1 MTVGCVPKAR
11 LTDFVRHVSRGRQL
25 IGVRQK
31 EPGFVEFA
39 ELDSPDELVLDYVS
53 TPLPPKAFLY
63 PPVETLVRM
72 RLGSAP
78 DLETALDT
86 SPRVLVGVHPCDLH
100 ALAQLDVILG
110 DHYGDPHYFARRQNT
125 LLVGVDCVP
134 DEHCFCGQVGT
145 ARADGKCDVFMTD
158 VGHAYLFECDSD
170 AGRQAVE
177 GFAGIEEATPA
188 ALESAWAHVERK
200 LAAIE
205 PRLSAPVEML
215 PMLLDGHQKASEW
228 EEVAAKCVSCGACNL
243 VCPTCNC
250 FDVYDEVA
258 LDLTEAERKRR
269 WDGCMLREFTLV
281 AGGEVFR
288 EGKPDRLRH
297 RMQRKYNY
305 LYVRYGSPFCTGCGR
320 CARSCPAGIHPVSA
334 VNQVTASES

>member
-1 MTVGCVPKAR
+1 PEQELAQWYPN
-11 LTDFVRHVSRGRQL
+11 LTATPRTDDPLPAALAFCAEHRGDL
-25 IGVRQK
+25 V
-31 EPGFVEFA
+31 
-39 ELDSPDELVLDYVS
+39 ELVRTR
-53 TPLPPKAFLY
+53 TPQTN
-63 PPVETLVRM
+63 EIGRC
-72 RLGSAP
+72 
-78 DLETALDT
+78 ALL
-86 SPRVLVGVHPCDLH
+86 LVGLDRVATEVG

-110 DHYGDPHYFARRQNT
+110 DHYGDPHYFARRQSA
-125 LLVGVDCVP
+125 LLVGVDCLP

-145 ARADGKCDVFMTD
+145 ARAEGKCDVFLTD
-158 VGHAYLFECDSD
+158 VGLAYLVECWSD
-170 AGRQAVE
+170 EGREAVE
-177 GFAGIEEATPA
+177 GFGGLEEVTPA
-188 ALESAWAHVERK
+188 VLEAARARMERK
-200 LAAIE
+200 LAGIE

-228 EEVAAKCVSCGACNL
+228 EDVAAKCVSCGACNL

-258 LDLTEAERKRR
+258 LSLTEAERKRR